1 MSQISDTFVP
11 REDDWVGVI
20 ESSSDEPSLADQDN
34 LKTIADK
41 TLKYTIPRIKLSSAD
56 HPMSKDEFSL
66 PTQN

>member
-20 ESSSDEPSLADQDN
+20 ESSSEELSFAEQDS

-41 TLKYTIPRIKLSSAD
+41 TLTYTIPRIKLSSAE

-66 PTQN
+66 LPQN